1 MVARRGEVPLG
12 GFSDLSS
19 QEEAMESGKPKI
31 VLKEFKTD
39 ERRAPLRQPGRLLGS
54 ILWEGDI
61 VSPVD
66 ETWDAES

>member
-1 MVARRGEVPLG
+1 MTWMGGGDKDRGLA
-12 GFSDLSS
+12 SN
-19 QEEAMESGKPKI
+19 EETMENGKPKI
-31 VLKEFKTD
+31 VLNENIRG
-39 ERRAPLRQPGRLLGS
+39 ERRAPLRQPGHLLGS